1 MALDL
6 AARPDAGITAGAG
19 RLPLRQRIGRAARR
33 TFGPESRWVTVLA
46 AVAAVV
52 YSTVSLLR
60 FRRFGS
66 AGYDLGIFD
75 QVVRQYSAFM
85 APYSEIKG
93 LDYNIFGDH
102 FHPVIA
108 SLAPLYWIWNDPRML
123 GIAMALL
130 MAASVYPVYLFCRP
144 RLGHWPAFVIAAGY
158 IFWWPVQGLVD
169 FDFHEIAFGV
179 PLLAWIILALDR
191 RRYAAVTVLSVVLL
205 GVREDKG
212 FAVMAIALVLL
223 LRRRWKLALGL
234 FLLGLCTYLV
244 VTGKVIPH
252 YNLSG
257 NFGYWV
263 YSGLGPTMGAAI
275 IFIVF
280 HPLKTLAIL
289 FDHDTKQ
296 VLWASLF
303 LPVGLL
309 PLGSVYVLP
318 AAPILLSRLLSDRPG
333 TWSTGFQ
340 YNAVLAPVLVM
351 AAVDVLFK
359 VMNRFPRLGSARFWA
374 PGLFAATVVAGI
386 AFVPAVFPLNKLV
399 TGEAFTYTTHMAAQ
413 QRIVNM
419 IPSGVCVEADD
430 RLVPH
435 LTNRT
440 VVGLI
445 GRQVDYASWAIIDF
459 DQENTGGG
467 GDGNFTPFTGLR
479 YKQDQG
485 FQEVYRQDNI
495 VLLYRPYSLDRGAP
509 EHCSSPYLTSLYGSG
524 R

>member
-1 MALDL
+1 MALDI
-6 AARPDAGITAGAG
+6 AAQPDRVTTGAET
-19 RLPLRQRIGRAARR
+19 RQRQRLVSAVRKP
-33 TFGPESRWVTVLA
+33 FGPELRWVTALTVVV
-46 AVAAVV
+46 VAV
-52 YSTVSLLR
+52 YSTVSSLR
-60 FRRFGS
+60 FNRFES

-93 LDYNIFGDH
+93 LEYNIFGDH
-102 FHPVIA
+102 FHPIIA
-108 SLAPLYWIWNDPRML
+108 SLASLYWIWNDPRML

-130 MAASVYPVYLFCRP
+130 MAVSVYPVYLFARP
-144 RLGHWPAFVIAAGY
+144 RLGHWPAFVVAAGY
-158 IFWWPVQGLVD
+158 IFWWPIQGLVD

-179 PLLAWIILALDR
+179 PLLSWIILAVDR
-191 RRYAAVTVLSVVLL
+191 RRYAAVTVLSVILL
-205 GVREDKG
+205 GVREDMG
-212 FAVMAIALVLL
+212 FVVMAIALVLL

-234 FLLGLCTYLV
+234 FLLGLGTYLV

-252 YNLSG
+252 YNVSG
-257 NFGYWV
+257 SFGYWV

-275 IFIVF
+275 IFIVS

-289 FDHDTKQ
+289 FDHDAKQ

-309 PLGSVYVLP
+309 PLGSVYVLL

-340 YNAVLAPVLVM
+340 YNAILAPVLVM

-359 VMNRFPRLGSARFWA
+359 VMKRFPRLRCARFWG
-374 PGLFAATVVAGI
+374 PGLFVATVVAGI
-386 AFVPAVFPLNKLV
+386 ALVPSIFPLNKLV
-399 TGEAFTYTTHMAAQ
+399 TGEAFTSTAHMGAQ

-440 VVGLI
+440 VVGLV
-445 GRQVDYASWAIIDF
+445 GRQVDYASWAVIDF
-459 DQENTGGG
+459 DQDNTGGG
-467 GDGNFTPFTGLR
+467 GDGNYTPFNGLR
-479 YKQDQG
+479 YKQDHG

-495 VLLYRPYSLDRGAP
+495 VLLYRPYQSGQGAP
-509 EHCSSPYLTSLYGSG
+509 AHCSSPYLASLYGSG
-524 R
+524 K